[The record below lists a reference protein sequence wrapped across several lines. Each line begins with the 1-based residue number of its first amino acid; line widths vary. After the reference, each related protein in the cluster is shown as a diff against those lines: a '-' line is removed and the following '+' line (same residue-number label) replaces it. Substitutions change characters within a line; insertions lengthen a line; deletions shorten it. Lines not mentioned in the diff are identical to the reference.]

1 MKKARKL
8 SALLL
13 ALVLFLAV
21 GCQNTPTTNGSENST
36 GDTAVNQPI
45 TAVEDTL
52 IVGIN
57 GEPSHLNG
65 TQQGEAPNGK
75 VNSQIYDKLVVM
87 DTETGEIVPALA
99 DSWEMTDDTT
109 WTFHIREGVTFHN
122 GEPLTAEDI
131 LFSYQ
136 LNADTGGYQWMW
148 GAIDVANSS
157 APDD

>member
-1 MKKARKL
+1 
-8 SALLL
+8 
-13 ALVLFLAV
+13 
-21 GCQNTPTTNGSENST
+21 
-36 GDTAVNQPI
+36 
-45 TAVEDTL
+45 
-52 IVGIN
+52 
-57 GEPSHLNG
+57 
-65 TQQGEAPNGK
+65 
-75 VNSQIYDKLVVM
+75 M

-157 APDD
+157 APDDQTLIMSGFPVTIIWKVKVTALAIRKNCSQK